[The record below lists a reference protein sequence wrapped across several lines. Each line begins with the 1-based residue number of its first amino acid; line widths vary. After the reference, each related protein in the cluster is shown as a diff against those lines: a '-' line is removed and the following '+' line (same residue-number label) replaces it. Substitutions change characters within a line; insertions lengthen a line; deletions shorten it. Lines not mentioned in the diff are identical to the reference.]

1 MTPLEVIKL
10 IKEAVSYGDDPLEE
24 ALAELSYKY
33 LKCTDEEEK
42 KIYKELIE
50 LLDLLYRRMFM

>member
-24 ALAELSYKY
+24 ACADLIDKY
-33 LKCTDEEEK
+33 NECTDEEEK
-42 KIYKELIE
+42 KVYKELIE
-50 LLDLLYRRMFM
+50 LLDILYHRMFR

>member
-24 ALAELSYKY
+24 ARAEMSYKY

-42 KIYKELIE
+42 KVYKELIE
-50 LLDLLYRRMFM
+50 LLDILYHRMFR